1 MNENSIHHETPTI
14 FLAMFWGGGGPYTI
28 AQIIHVYD
36 WINRDIPS
44 RKDLKTA
51 LNTLLSLELII
62 MQEDKFLIPRNIG
75 NDFDSFRKKK
85 RKSKFKSVRMYFER
99 FNPLPA
105 IPQVIELSQE
115 TYAAE
120 LANYEKTFD
129 ES

>member
-1 MNENSIHHETPTI
+1 MSENSIPRETPII

-51 LNTLLSLELII
+51 LNTLLALDLIV
-62 MQEDKFLIPRNIG
+62 MQEDKFLIPQNIG
-75 NDFDSFRKKK
+75 NDFDAFRKKK

-99 FNPLPA
+99 FSPLPET
-105 IPQVIELSQE
+105 PQLIELSQE
-115 TYAAE
+115 TYAVE
-120 LANYEKTFD
+120 LANYEKSFD

>member
-1 MNENSIHHETPTI
+1 
-14 FLAMFWGGGGPYTI
+14 MFWGGGGPYTI

-51 LNTLLSLELII
+51 LNTLLALDLII
-62 MQEDKFLIPRNIG
+62 MQEDKFLISRNRG
-75 NDFDSFRKKK
+75 NDFDAFRKKK
-85 RKSKFKSVRMYFER
+85 RKSKFKSVQMYFER
-99 FNPLPA
+99 FNPLPE
-105 IPQVIELSQE
+105 IPKVIELSQE